1 MFESIRYNSDVKV
14 RKKKMFTKDELKEI
28 QLAIRLRVTMLLQPD
43 INQDVVNRCRRI
55 EEKCMELRR

>member
-1 MFESIRYNSDVKV
+1 
-14 RKKKMFTKDELKEI
+14 MFTKDELKEI